1 MLRMVAAT
9 AAVALTATSAMAA
22 PVATLVDVSGP
33 VLVDS
38 GKGFVKV
45 SSAVDVKAGARV
57 LVSKDGRAVLSYSD
71 GCALTLSPNSITSV
85 VGSDACSTPEKTS
98 VASQN
103 APGQTDLRW
112 LGYVGAGVLGGVVGY
127 LIGDN
132 NDGGGSTTTVNN
144 YRTVIIYRPPPP
156 ISF

>member
-1 MLRMVAAT
+1 MAA
-9 AAVALTATSAMAA
+9 AA

-45 SSAVDVKAGARV
+45 SSAVDLKAGTRV

-71 GCALTLSPNSITSV
+71 GCAMTLSPNSITSV
-85 VGSDACSTPEKTS
+85 VTGNACATPEKAT

-103 APGQTDLRW
+103 ANGQQDYRW
-112 LGYVGAGVLGGVVGY
+112 LGYIGAGVLGGVVGY

-132 NDGGGSTTTVNN
+132 NDNGGGSTTTINN

>member
-1 MLRMVAAT
+1 
-9 AAVALTATSAMAA
+9 MAA

-45 SSAVDVKAGARV
+45 SSAVDLKTGARV

-85 VGSDACSTPEKTS
+85 VGSGACSTPEKAT

-103 APGQTDLRW
+103 TTGQTDLRW

-132 NDGGGSTTTVNN
+132 NDGGGSTTTNN
-144 YRTVIIYRPPPP
+144 NTIIIVRPPPP